1 MNWYN
6 IIWKWIFKTVK
17 KIYIKQACP
26 FLLQKIIILFSF
38 EIEYI
43 LIAAFNLHV

>member
-17 KIYIKQACP
+17 KNIKQACP